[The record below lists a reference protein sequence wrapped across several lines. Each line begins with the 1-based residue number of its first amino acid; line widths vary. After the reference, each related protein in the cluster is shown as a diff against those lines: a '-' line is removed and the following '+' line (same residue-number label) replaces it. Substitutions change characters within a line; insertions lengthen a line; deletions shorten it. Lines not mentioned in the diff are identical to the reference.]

1 MMDIPSKAPRTFLS
15 ENVQLDDWSELG
27 SYFDDLESR
36 KIAAKEEFMK
46 WLSDLS
52 ELEAVLGEHLAWK
65 YIKMTIDTRDEERS
79 KDYQRFITEIQPL
92 IAPLSDKINRKLV
105 AHPLAE
111 KLQEE
116 AFRIYI
122 HKSGLE
128 VKQFRTEN
136 VPLLTQLRKEAQ
148 EYGAI
153 TGGLSISF
161 EGETLTMPQ
170 AGAKLQDTDRTLRK
184 SIFEAI
190 NVVRGEVRSQLDEL
204 LLSLVKGRNEVA
216 LNADYPN
223 FRDYAFDMLGRVDYS
238 PEDCYRFHQSIAKEI
253 APLVRGF
260 HEERKTKM
268 GLETLKPYDLAVDP
282 EGNAPLSPFKG
293 AKDLLEKSVE
303 VFSRVDPYFGSCL
316 STMDKMGHLDLA
328 SKPGKSP
335 GGYNYPLYE
344 IGVPFIFMN
353 AVGTQRDMV
362 TMMHEGGHAVQS
374 FLTRELPIT
383 SFKSCPSE
391 VAELASM
398 AMELLSMDHWNV
410 FYEDEVALKRAK
422 KDHLKD
428 LLSVLPWIATVDEF
442 QHWLYLNPEH
452 SIEER
457 TKKWLEL
464 GTKYGSGMVDWSEY
478 PDALSSSWQKQLH
491 IYEVPFYYIE
501 YGMAQLGAIA
511 VYRNYRKDPEKAIQ
525 QYKDALSLGYTKSI
539 GEIYKTAGIAFDFS
553 QEYVK
558 ELANF
563 IREELNA
570 LN

>member
-1 MMDIPSKAPRTFLS
+1 MEIPSKAPRTFLS
-15 ENVQLDDWSELG
+15 EDVQLDQWSELKT
-27 SYFDDLESR
+27 YFEDLESR
-36 KIAAKEEFMK
+36 KIAGKQEFMK

-52 ELEAVLGEHLAWK
+52 ELEAVLEEHLAWK
-65 YIKMTIDTRDEERS
+65 YIKMTIDTRDEARS
-79 KDYQRFITEIQPL
+79 KDYQHFITEIQPL
-92 IAPLSDKINRKLV
+92 MAPFSDKINRKLV
-105 AHPLAE
+105 AHPLAD
-111 KLQEE
+111 KLQDE

-128 VKQFRTEN
+128 VKQFRAEN

-153 TGGLSISF
+153 TGALSIEF

-170 AGAKLQDTDRTLRK
+170 AGAKLQDTNRELRK
-184 SIFEAI
+184 SVFEAI
-190 NVVRGEVRSQLDEL
+190 HKVREEVRTPLDEL

-223 FRDYAFDMLGRVDYS
+223 FRDYAFDMLGRVDYA
-238 PEDCYRFHQSIAKEI
+238 PQDCYHFHQSIAEEI
-253 APLVRGF
+253 VPLVRGF
-260 HEERKTKM
+260 QEERKTKM

-282 EGNAPLSPFKG
+282 EGNEALQPFNG

-316 STMDKMGHLDLA
+316 ATMDKMGHLDLA

-362 TMMHEGGHAVQS
+362 TMMHEGGHAVHS

-410 FYEDEVALKRAK
+410 FYEDEAELKRAK
-422 KDHLKD
+422 KDHLQD

-442 QHWLYLNPEH
+442 QHWLYLNPKH
-452 SIEER
+452 TVAQR
-457 TKKWLEL
+457 TEKWLAL
-464 GTKYGSGMVDWSEY
+464 GQKYGSGLVDWSDY

-511 VYRNYRKDPEKAIQ
+511 VYRNYRQDPKKAIQ

-558 ELANF
+558 ELADF
-563 IREELNA
+563 IREELKS

>member
-1 MMDIPSKAPRTFLS
+1 MDIPSKAPRKFLS

-52 ELEAVLGEHLAWK
+52 ELEAVLEEHLAWK

-190 NVVRGEVRSQLDEL
+190 NVVRSEVRSQLDEL

-238 PEDCYRFHQSIAKEI
+238 PEDCYHFHQSIAKEI
-253 APLVRGF
+253 VPLVRGF

-362 TMMHEGGHAVQS
+362 TMMHEGGHAVHS

-410 FYEDEVALKRAK
+410 FYEDEVELKRAK
-422 KDHLKD
+422 KDHLQD

-442 QHWLYLNPEH
+442 QHWLYLNPDH
-452 SIEER
+452 SIEQR
-457 TKKWLEL
+457 TAKWLEL

-511 VYRNYRKDPEKAIQ
+511 VYRNYRRDPEKAIQ

-553 QEYVK
+553 QEYVR

-563 IREELNA
+563 IREELKA